1 MAPQVGRGIHRRA
14 IMRLTAAWVVL
25 SLFAGGAMLY
35 VEVRKAEDLVLK
47 KALDE
52 ARAFAAAAHMRPGSD
67 HQTVLQQKAVEYL
80 KRHMVVIKLYRPD
93 GREVLRAVAPG
104 FEAIEARLTTH
115 PHLSVPSNSVRHS
128 SAFIQQRPLMHVL
141 LPLSDRDG
149 GQAGYFEGVY
159 RVDDETIANIRNDV
173 LGALALVV
181 LVTLATTVALYPV
194 IVSLNR
200 ELIQYAKDLLKG
212 NIELMQV
219 LGSAVALRDSDTG
232 THNHRVTLYAVRLAE
247 AIGLD
252 RAQMR
257 RLIAGAFLHD
267 VGKIGVSDTILL
279 KRGRHSEEETH
290 VMRTHVS
297 LGVNILSKSEWLQ
310 NAREVVECHHE
321 RYDGSGYP
329 RGLKDEAIPLN
340 ARIFAIADVF
350 DALVS
355 WRPYKEPFGF
365 EEAMRLLA
373 RERGRHFD
381 PVLLDTFERIART
394 AYAEIDGADEALVVS
409 TLDEVVTRYFF
420 N

>member
-1 MAPQVGRGIHRRA
+1 
-14 IMRLTAAWVVL
+14 MRLTAAWVVL

-52 ARAFAAAAHMRPGSD
+52 ARDFAAAHMRPGSD
-67 HQTVLQQKAVEYL
+67 HQTVLQQKVVEYL

-93 GREVLRAVAPG
+93 GREILRAVAPG
-104 FEAIEARLTTH
+104 YESVEAQLTTH
-115 PHLSVPSNSVRHS
+115 PHLSVRSNSVRHS

-173 LGALALVV
+173 FGALALVV

-200 ELIQYAKDLLKG
+200 GLIQYAKDLLKG

-355 WRPYKEPFGF
+355 RRPYKEPFGF

-373 RERGRHFD
+373 HERGRHFD

-394 AYAEIDGADEALVVS
+394 AYAEIDGADQALVVS

>member
-1 MAPQVGRGIHRRA
+1 V
-14 IMRLTAAWVVL
+14 
-25 SLFAGGAMLY
+25 F
-35 VEVRKAEDLVLK
+35 
-47 KALDE
+47 
-52 ARAFAAAAHMRPGSD
+52 
-67 HQTVLQQKAVEYL
+67 
-80 KRHMVVIKLYRPD
+80 
-93 GREVLRAVAPG
+93 
-104 FEAIEARLTTH
+104 
-115 PHLSVPSNSVRHS
+115 
-128 SAFIQQRPLMHVL
+128 
-141 LPLSDRDG
+141 
-149 GQAGYFEGVY
+149 
-159 RVDDETIANIRNDV
+159 
-173 LGALALVV
+173 GALALVV

-200 ELIQYAKDLLKG
+200 GLIQYAKDLLKG

-381 PVLLDTFERIART
+381 PVLLDAFERIAGT
-394 AYAEIDGADEALVVS
+394 AYAEIDGTDEALVVS

>member
-1 MAPQVGRGIHRRA
+1 MAHPTGQGIHRRA
-14 IMRLTAAWVVL
+14 IKRLTAAWVAL
-25 SLFAGGAMLY
+25 SLLAGGAVFYL
-35 VEVRKAEDLVLK
+35 EVRKAEDLVLK
-47 KALDE
+47 MALDE
-52 ARAFAAAAHMRPGSD
+52 ARAFAAHVRPSAD
-67 HQTVLQQKAVEYL
+67 HHAVLKQKAVEYL

-104 FEAIEARLTTH
+104 FEAIEARLTAH
-115 PHLSVPSNSVRHS
+115 PHLFASGDPIQHA
-128 SAFIQQRPLMHVL
+128 SAFIQQHVLMHVL
-141 LPLSDRDG
+141 LPLSDQDG
-149 GQAGYFEGVY
+149 GRAGYFEGVY

-200 ELIQYAKDLLKG
+200 GLIQYAKDLLKG
-212 NIELMQV
+212 NIELMEV

-247 AIGLD
+247 AVGLD
-252 RAQMR
+252 RAQIR

-279 KRGRHSEEETH
+279 KRGRHSEEETR
-290 VMRTHVS
+290 VMRTHVP
-297 LGVNILSKSEWLQ
+297 LGVDILSKSEWLQ
-310 NAREVVECHHE
+310 NARDVVESHHE
-321 RYDGSGYP
+321 KYDGTGYP
-329 RGLKDEAIPLN
+329 HGLKGEEIPLN
-340 ARIFAIADVF
+340 ARIFAIVDVF

-355 WRPYKEPFGF
+355 RRPYKEPFGF

-381 PVLLDTFERIART
+381 PALLDAFERIART
-394 AYAEIDGADEALVVS
+394 AYTEINRADEALVVRA
-409 TLDEVVTRYFF
+409 LDEVVTRYFF
-420 N
+420 D